1 MAAARATSARPSVM
15 GFPVS
20 RAMSW
25 ASSSVLDSR
34 MSAACERI
42 APRAEGSV
50 AFQEGNAPAAASM
63 AREVSASPDFGVVPR
78 VSEGFAGF
86 TISETSPES
95 AGTHS
100 PPIKFFDSIWDSIT
114 VDTSLLVQ
122 EWPALAGH
130 FFARFHP
137 RCWSRRNLYVPILYR
152 RITRD
157 HLVPQG
163 RNPTIS
169 GCGGAGLTRRPRT
182 LAPPPGPPPPRARP
196 PRRG

>member
-20 RAMSW
+20 CAMSW

-34 MSAACERI
+34 MSAAFERI

-63 AREVSASPDFGVVPR
+63 AREVSPSPDFGVVPK
-78 VSEGFAGF
+78 VSEGFAGL

-100 PPIKFFDSIWDSIT
+100 PPMKFFDSIWDSIT
-114 VDTSLLVQ
+114 VYTSLLVE
-122 EWPALAGH
+122 EWLA
-130 FFARFHP
+130 P
-137 RCWSRRNLYVPILYR
+137 
-152 RITRD
+152 
-157 HLVPQG
+157 
-163 RNPTIS
+163 
-169 GCGGAGLTRRPRT
+169 RPRLDLPRT
-182 LAPPPGPPPPRARP
+182 PTPPNHQWL
-196 PRRG
+196 